1 MLLWGLWNVYKIAY
15 FALSFLLQLKNWK
28 IISCWSAWTKPNTM
42 IPDIHNLQVVVVK
55 RATNTKRKMA
65 WYVLQS
71 VRSPLFLYRVII
83 FSLCMSCG
91 TSPSYQYFQNISC
104 KANLYVLIR
113 SCVMQS
119 ALAALLVDK
128 WSMALQVPG

>member
-1 MLLWGLWNVYKIAY
+1 
-15 FALSFLLQLKNWK
+15 
-28 IISCWSAWTKPNTM
+28 M

-104 KANLYVLIR
+104 NGSSKADLYVLIR

-128 WSMALQVPG
+128 